1 VHGHPDVDRNHVRGF
16 NEQGT
21 TTTPFQMVVMNQM
34 NRFHLAAEAIR
45 RIPRLRDRRP
55 TPRSEC
61 DARIAEATAYA
72 REHLRGPTR
81 EPMGVN

>member
-1 VHGHPDVDRNHVRGF
+1 
-16 NEQGT
+16 
-21 TTTPFQMVVMNQM
+21 M

-45 RIPRLRDRRP
+45 RIPRLRDRAP
-55 TPRSEC
+55 TLRAEC

-81 EPMGVN
+81 EP